1 MRVQL
6 QKKDPFQREMLTREI
21 SGFESQDDYQRVCYR
36 KQELNLFS
44 LMSEHGLLTALTC
57 YRVGRHRDRP

>member
-6 QKKDPFQREMLTREI
+6 QKKDPFQREMLAREV
-21 SGFESQDDYQRVCYR
+21 SGFESQDNQQRVCYR
-36 KQELNLFS
+36 KQKLNLFS
-44 LMSEHGLLTALTC
+44 LMRKHGFATALTC